1 MIDIRKIVLVAGLV
15 LGFIFLLA
23 SAGSMFLTI
32 QPGEQGVL
40 FKRFGGGLDVKNT
53 YGPGFHV
60 IAPWNNMFIYD
71 TRLQEKAETMD
82 VLSNNGLSI
91 KVDVSMRY
99 KPVDEKIGYIHNE
112 VGPTYLDRI
121 IIPEVRSAT
130 RKIIGKYTPEELYS
144 QKREVIQ
151 TEIMESIKVVM
162 DKNNLIMDALLIR
175 SVELPLTIREAIE
188 RKLKQEQ
195 ESQEYAFRIEKET
208 KEAERKRI
216 EAKGINDFQRI
227 VSDGISDKL
236 LKWKGIEA
244 TQDLA
249 KSSNAKVV
257 VIGSGKDGLPII
269 LGGDK

>member
-1 MIDIRKIVLVAGLV
+1 MDPRKVLLVIVIVFGVIFSIVAM
-15 LGFIFLLA
+15 
-23 SAGSMFLTI
+23 SSMFITI
-32 QPGEQGVL
+32 EAGHRGVL
-40 FKRFGGGLDVKNT
+40 FRPFGGGIQVDES
-53 YGPGFHV
+53 YQPGFQV
-60 IAPWNNMFIYD
+60 IAPWNTMYVYD
-71 TRLQEKAETMD
+71 VRLQEQAEMMD

-91 KVDVSMRY
+91 KVDISVRY
-99 KPVDEKIGYIHNE
+99 KPMDEMIGYIHNT
-112 VGPTYLDRI
+112 VGSDFLAKI

-130 RKIIGKYTPEELYS
+130 RKVIGKYTPEQLYS
-144 QKREVIQ
+144 SKREVIQ
-151 TEIMESIKVVM
+151 SEIIESTKDILN
-162 DKNNLIMDALLIR
+162 KNHLLLDAILIR

-216 EAKGINDFQRI
+216 EAKGIQDFQTI
-227 VSDGISDKL
+227 VSEGISDKL

-249 KSSNAKVV
+249 KSPNAKVV